1 MRLIARAD
9 YRPMPWKN
17 AAGTTLE
24 ILIYPVS
31 ATVSELSLMWRV
43 SIAQV
48 TADAPFSRFPGYDRL
63 IMLLDGDG
71 MTLDSGA
78 LGAMALDKPLQP
90 MALPGEL
97 AVTAKLKGGP
107 CRDFNVI
114 TQRAKARARLSVHRL
129 DKAPLA
135 VSGDSDAVL
144 AYAVAGGI
152 SAGGVTA
159 ATGDTLFRDGRGG
172 RIEIATADGPATA
185 ALVEIV
191 RPG

>member
-1 MRLIARAD
+1 MRLIARTN
-9 YRPMPWKN
+9 YREMPWKN
-17 AAGTTLE
+17 AAGKTRE
-24 ILIYPVS
+24 IAIFPVD
-31 ATVSELSLMWRV
+31 ATVSDADFLWRV
-43 SIAQV
+43 SIADV
-48 TADAPFSRFPGYDRL
+48 SADAPFSRFPGYDRL

-107 CRDFNVI
+107 CRDFNVM

-129 DKAPLA
+129 DNAPLA

-144 AYAVAGGI
+144 AYAVEGGI

-172 RIEIATADGPATA
+172 RIEIAAVEGSATA
-185 ALVEIV
+185 ALVEII